1 MNELL
6 HRRFGFFKRAFSLL
20 TLFIFFY
27 SDGSVLADQPIL
39 KKHIIGYNLKAVE
52 KAIADGS
59 YRGEEGI
66 LAIDP
71 DDAKSLGMK
80 VVIDDDYL
88 DSIKLFEQADGFL
101 GKAKQAMSTGV
112 KEKSDGYYE
121 KEIIENFILFKKT
134 SGEAKMKLVK
144 YHSRLKPENDD
155 RLNES
160 ACARV
165 IDKLLDECLGSHGKG
180 LRDKLALFYNA
191 SHGINNKDLPLTDL
205 NARFVNYV
213 FAGFLKDATSEEKK
227 KYDLDL
233 DQGYYKLES
242 YNWKDAAGFGISEY
256 VDLLETSLKKLKDTI
271 YPVDPLLFMALM
283 KRESGFDP
291 TAVSSV
297 GAVGLTQIMPETA
310 KELGMNNIYAPGYYY
325 EAEVLMKKEREKKAA
340 ALSSLYEI
348 NDENNLPI
356 AERARSLMQESL
368 ELGRR
373 RADLFDQ
380 YEKDLLKN
388 RRDERLQAAT
398 AIEYGLKYFSGL
410 MKRNNGDISLALSS
424 YNAGENKVR
433 DFNGIPPYK
442 ETVGFRNK
450 VLEYYHDYL
459 EKVLDK

>member
-1 MNELL
+1 M
-6 HRRFGFFKRAFSLL
+6 
-20 TLFIFFY
+20 LFVLFY
-27 SDGSVLADQPIL
+27 PDATALAQQSIL
-39 KKHIIGYNLKAVE
+39 KKHIIEYNLKAVE
-52 KAIADGS
+52 RAIADGS
-59 YRGEEGI
+59 YRGEEGL

-71 DDAKSLGMK
+71 EDAKSLGMK

-88 DSIKLFEQADGFL
+88 DSIKLFEKADGFL
-101 GKAKQAMSTGV
+101 GKARQAMSTGTM
-112 KEKSDGYYE
+112 EKTDGYYA
-121 KEIIENFILFKKT
+121 KEIVENFNLFKKA
-134 SGEAKMKLVK
+134 SSEAKMKLVK
-144 YHSRLKPENDD
+144 YHSRLNHENDD
-155 RLNES
+155 RLNGSE
-160 ACARV
+160 CAKV
-165 IDKLLDECLGSHGKG
+165 IDKLLDECLGSQGKG

-191 SHGINNKDLPLTDL
+191 SHGINNRDLPLTDL

-213 FAGFLKDATSEEKK
+213 FAGFLKDASPEEKK
-227 KYDLDL
+227 KHDLDL

-242 YNWKDAAGFGISEY
+242 YNWKDAAGFGTSEY
-256 VDLLETSLKKLKDTI
+256 VELLETSLKKLKDTI

-283 KRESGFDP
+283 RRESGFDP

-310 KELGMNNIYAPGYYY
+310 KQLGMNNIFAPGYYY
-325 EAEVLMKKEREKKAA
+325 EAGALMKKEREKKAA

-348 NDENNLPI
+348 NDENDLLI

-373 RADLFDQ
+373 RAELFDQ
-380 YEKDLLKN
+380 YEKELLKN
-388 RRDERLQAAT
+388 RKDERLQAAT

-450 VLEYYHDYL
+450 VLEYYHEYL
-459 EKVLDK
+459 EKVLNK